1 MRRSILRSNAPGST
15 FSGALAF
22 AAGMFLAR
30 RMVGADPNVAR
41 RRGAPRQRRPRPAHC
56 HQDWRRGRGARRSVQ
71 RHALSEQYDGR
82 SFSQAPAQESP
93 EGTATLADC
102 DDCVLRPELEPGDED
117 HRWHRAVREC
127 TGGRVADWK
136 VNRGDIRGDPGI
148 AREILE
154 FIEKH
159 RVLSVAM
166 TDAIIGC
173 PHQEGMDYEGEWC
186 PVCEFW
192 HGRDRF
198 TGERV
203 N

>member
-1 MRRSILRSNAPGST
+1 MVVPIQTLPAGAAHLGSGDLGRRIAIKTGDEVEALAAQFNDNAP
-15 FSGALAF
+15 
-22 AAGMFLAR
+22 
-30 RMVGADPNVAR
+30 
-41 RRGAPRQRRPRPAHC
+41 
-56 HQDWRRGRGARRSVQ
+56 
-71 RHALSEQYDGR
+71 SEQYDGR

-166 TDAIIGC
+166 TDAIIDC